1 MTYEIELEEF
11 RRFKLIDNDQ
21 SNAITWNEYVEFE
34 TSNLLS
40 KKNKV
45 RNSYIVNNSQL
56 LEQY

>member
-1 MTYEIELEEF
+1 MTYEIEIEEF

-45 RNSYIVNNSQL
+45 RNSSINNS
-56 LEQY
+56 